1 LPAEKYFSSFFS
13 VKHSGNLQHGEKT
26 QFRFVQ
32 EYHLCKFCCFPIF
45 FSVQKYLICGK
56 LRNTFKKQK
65 ILSRS
70 FGEVRN
76 RFGHQEG
83 DEKKGLE
90 LAIIL
95 KRNTRLNLFVR
106 LLIAGGV
113 GTLFVVAVERL
124 LSEAFVAHWNRR
136 GRYREK
142 KEEIAQIPLTVA
154 DVRPF
159 SSMLP
164 LMNDE
169 VTFASKFHVAEV
181 T

>member
-1 LPAEKYFSSFFS
+1 MERKLNLDLSKNTIYASFAVF
-13 VKHSGNLQHGEKT
+13 L
-26 QFRFVQ
+26 F
-32 EYHLCKFCCFPIF
+32 F

-56 LRNTFKKQK
+56 LRNTIKKQR
-65 ILSRS
+65 ILTRS

-76 RFGHQEG
+76 RFGHQ

-106 LLIAGGV
+106 LLIVGGV

-124 LSEAFVAHWNRR
+124 LSEAFVAYWKIR
-136 GRYREK
+136 GRNRERK
-142 KEEIAQIPLTVA
+142 DKMTQIQLTVT
-154 DVRPF
+154 DIRPF
-159 SSMLP
+159 SSVLP

-169 VTFASKFHVAEV
+169 VTFASEFHVAEV